1 MFHFVGLGFSVFEN
15 SYSTLYLKLSRP
27 TSIDHVGIQALKI
40 SMHHSM
46 YISTLHC
53 VCCALTASQIFRRD
67 FYGGYELV
75 NRGRHILG
83 YLHILAPAVLVHG
96 SFDLIAFL
104 VKMHIQYQYTF
115 GNNTYRRHRAV
126 RVHCHPN
133 RIAFGV
139 YTVCRACF
147 GEAKYI

>member
-1 MFHFVGLGFSVFEN
+1 MRKNITRIIISTTSGTYLRYQRNLITSQQDPLQTLLMFHFVGWGFCVEN

-75 NRGRHILG
+75 NRRHLWIFAHFG
-83 YLHILAPAVLVHG
+83 TS
-96 SFDLIAFL
+96 SFGPWF
-104 VKMHIQYQYTF
+104 
-115 GNNTYRRHRAV
+115 
-126 RVHCHPN
+126 
-133 RIAFGV
+133 
-139 YTVCRACF
+139 
-147 GEAKYI
+147 

>member
-1 MFHFVGLGFSVFEN
+1 
-15 SYSTLYLKLSRP
+15 
-27 TSIDHVGIQALKI
+27 
-40 SMHHSM
+40 M

-115 GNNTYRRHRAV
+115 GNNTAIADTEQFVSIVIQTVLLLGSILYVERVLGKLNIYELSYAV
-126 RVHCHPN
+126 RDLDNMSVVS
-133 RIAFGV
+133 IV
-139 YTVCRACF
+139 
-147 GEAKYI
+147 